1 MIELLFV
8 ACLANAP
15 EECSERA
22 LMFTDVSPMAC
33 LMGAQPE
40 LAKWT
45 NTHPGYEIKS
55 FRCKTVSFAERDA

>member
-15 EECSERA
+15 DACSEQS
-22 LMFTDVSPMAC
+22 LLFTDITPMMC

-40 LAKWT
+40 LAKWS
-45 NTHPGYEIKS
+45 NAHPGYDIKS
-55 FRCKTVSFAERDA
+55 YKCKTVSFAERDA